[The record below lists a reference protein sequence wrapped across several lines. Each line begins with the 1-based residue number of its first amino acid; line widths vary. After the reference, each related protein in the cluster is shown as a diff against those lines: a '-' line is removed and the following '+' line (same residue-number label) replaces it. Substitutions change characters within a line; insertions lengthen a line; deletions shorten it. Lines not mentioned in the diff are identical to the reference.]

1 MRGRNNVNRHPL
13 NRTLLLTV
21 LLCLVSAPASAQQ
34 QVLPDFQADPSARV
48 FNGRLYVYPSHDRAG
63 SKDWDMV
70 DWHAFSTDDMVHFK
84 DHGVIFSL
92 NDITWAKRYAWAPDC
107 IERNGKYYFYFPADD
122 QIGVAISDSP
132 TGPFKDALGKPLIAR
147 NEAGIRSIDPAVF
160 IDDDGQAYLYF
171 GNSSGRLAV
180 VKLKSDMIT
189 RDGPIQVLDVPNYH
203 EGIWVHKRNGL
214 YYFSYPSN
222 RGDMVANLLEY
233 SIAKGPMG
241 PFDHKGVILDNH
253 SRNVHGSIVM
263 FKGKWYLFYH
273 VAGPS
278 AYERRV
284 CVVQLEYNDDGTI
297 KPIQIPPSK
306 K

>member
-1 MRGRNNVNRHPL
+1 
-13 NRTLLLTV
+13 
-21 LLCLVSAPASAQQ
+21 
-34 QVLPDFQADPSARV
+34 
-48 FNGRLYVYPSHDRAG
+48 
-63 SKDWDMV
+63 
-70 DWHAFSTDDMVHFK
+70 
-84 DHGVIFSL
+84 
-92 NDITWAKRYAWAPDC
+92 
-107 IERNGKYYFYFPADD
+107 
-122 QIGVAISDSP
+122 VAISDSP

>member
-1 MRGRNNVNRHPL
+1 MKRQSIRLSFPFAL
-13 NRTLLLTV
+13 
-21 LLCLVSAPASAQQ
+21 LLCLAPAHVPAQHQ
-34 QVLPDFQADPSARV
+34 ILPDFQADPSARV
-48 FNGRLYVYPSHDRAG
+48 FNGRLYIYPSHDVAG

-70 DWHAFSTDDMVHFK
+70 DWHVFSTGDMVHWK

-92 NDITWAKRYAWAPDC
+92 KDITWAVKHAWAPDC

-122 QIGVAISDSP
+122 QIGVAVSRSP
-132 TGPFKDALGKPLIAR
+132 TGPFEDALGKPLIAR

-180 VKLKSDMIT
+180 VKLKADMIT
-189 RDGPIQVLDVPNYH
+189 RDGPIQVLDLPNYH
-203 EGIWVHKRNGL
+203 EGIWVHKQNGR

-222 RGDMVANLLEY
+222 RGDMIANLMEY
-233 SIAKGPMG
+233 SIAKGPLG
-241 PFDHKGVILDNH
+241 PFDYKGVILDNR
-253 SRNVHGSIVM
+253 SRNVHGSITE
-263 FKGKWYLFYH
+263 FKGKSYLFYH

-284 CVVQLEYNDDGTI
+284 CVEPLYYNPDGTI
-297 KPIQIPPSK
+297 KLIRMSPAK